1 MNNKIEIILGCMFSG
16 KTTELIRRIS
26 RYEAIS
32 MKTLIINS
40 DLDTRTGDSVK
51 THTNQLRDA
60 VKTSKLM
67 DIVNTDLYV
76 NALIIGIDE
85 AQFFPD
91 LEEFILHSEKQ
102 KTIIIAGLD
111 GASERKPFGQI
122 LQCIPLSDSVIK
134 LTAMDMISLDGT
146 DAIFTKRIVTDNSD
160 GQICIGSKD
169 KYIAVSRN
177 NYLK

>member
-40 DLDTRTGDSVK
+40 DLDTRTGDSIK

-60 VKTSKLM
+60 LKTNKLM
-67 DIVNTDLYV
+67 DIINTELYI

-91 LEEFILHSEKQ
+91 LEDFILYSEKN

-111 GASERKPFGQI
+111 GDSGRKPFGQI

-134 LTAMDMISLDGT
+134 LTAMDMISPDGT
-146 DAIFTKRIVTDNSD
+146 DAIFTKRIITNNSNE
-160 GQICIGSKD
+160 QICIGSKD

>member
-40 DLDTRTGDSVK
+40 DLDTRTGDSIK

-60 VKTSKLM
+60 VKTNKLM
-67 DIVNTDLYV
+67 DIINTELYI

-91 LEEFILHSEKQ
+91 LEDFILYSEKN

-111 GASERKPFGQI
+111 GDSGRKPFGQI
-122 LQCIPLSDSVIK
+122 YSVYPLVIV
-134 LTAMDMISLDGT
+134 L
-146 DAIFTKRIVTDNSD
+146 
-160 GQICIGSKD
+160 
-169 KYIAVSRN
+169 
-177 NYLK
+177 